1 MVDSP
6 ARGSRGSLSAHSI
19 SQRKLFASYIR
30 TRCPVETMPRKT
42 KKTATKAS
50 KPKAKVAKPAR
61 RAKKQAQSPAR
72 KPKAAAK
79 PAAKARSKAKESKK
93 QMEPLLLAPI
103 PDDVVTKYVI
113 PLLEVDGLV
122 QLMACAKTT
131 HTHLGAVGTPAGKAA
146 RKVVDQSYGVAT
158 PADADVLRWAK
169 RLHRWTRH
177 QEVSDE
183 LDLDLAKALS
193 CGTVPHG
200 CEDELFFGPRPA
212 NYEPKE
218 GDIYSI
224 ASGLAASATWLVCK
238 KKFGPRYFDDEE
250 EDIVFK
256 DLRVGEEVD
265 LSAFDSDERDQGVHS
280 RVRLND
286 RVTADFEVEMNYGAD
301 DGATIDWSLRVE
313 IRAAGGR
320 PSKRSQQAEGLAHWS
335 DFGFNATFGEVL
347 WCGRATYGDAQDG
360 PPDGREIHRACAARL
375 ASALGMPRPIEE
387 IHLMGVLLYV
397 LAAPFRWEGGSAAV
411 GPALEHNDQVNT
423 MLEVIRHQ
431 VLLAC
436 EWEEGDEDE
445 WDDDA
450 ERLSSFWKPPRPL
463 CRYREPRE
471 GHRTGLWWLGK
482 DPPSDDDFEPPRHS
496 GGSSDDDDEDDSD
509 SD

>member
-1 MVDSP
+1 M
-6 ARGSRGSLSAHSI
+6 HSI
-19 SQRKLFASYIR
+19 
-30 TRCPVETMPRKT
+30 
-42 KKTATKAS
+42 
-50 KPKAKVAKPAR
+50 
-61 RAKKQAQSPAR
+61 
-72 KPKAAAK
+72 
-79 PAAKARSKAKESKK
+79 
-93 QMEPLLLAPI
+93 
-103 PDDVVTKYVI
+103 
-113 PLLEVDGLV
+113 
-122 QLMACAKTT
+122 
-131 HTHLGAVGTPAGKAA
+131 
-146 RKVVDQSYGVAT
+146 
-158 PADADVLRWAK
+158 
-169 RLHRWTRH
+169 
-177 QEVSDE
+177 
-183 LDLDLAKALS
+183 AL
-193 CGTVPHG
+193 
-200 CEDELFFGPRPA
+200 
-212 NYEPKE
+212 
-218 GDIYSI
+218 
-224 ASGLAASATWLVCK
+224 GLAASATWLVCK

-250 EDIVFK
+250 DDIVFK
-256 DLRVGEEVD
+256 HLRVGEAVD
-265 LSAFDSDERDQGVHS
+265 RSAFDSDEVDQGVHS

-387 IHLMGVLLYV
+387 RHLMGVLLYV
-397 LAAPFRWEGGSAAV
+397 LAAPFRWQWGSPAV
-411 GPALEHNDQVNT
+411 GPKLEYNTDYTTDEANT

-445 WDDDA
+445 WDDD
-450 ERLSSFWKPPRPL
+450 ERFSTFGKPPRPL
-463 CRYREPRE
+463 CRYREPRT

-482 DPPSDDDFEPPRHS
+482 DPPSEDDFEPPPHS
-496 GGSSDDDDEDDSD
+496 GGGSNDDDDEDDSE